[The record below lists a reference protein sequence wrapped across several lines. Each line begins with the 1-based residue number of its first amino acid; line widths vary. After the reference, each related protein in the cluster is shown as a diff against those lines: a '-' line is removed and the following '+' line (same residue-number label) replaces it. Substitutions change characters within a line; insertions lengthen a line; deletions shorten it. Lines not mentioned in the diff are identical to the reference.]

1 MLKTFDT
8 DASAGLRSEGV
19 SAPIY
24 SSGDLVLANQLQ
36 MRSGLF
42 ERLFREQ
49 SLRWFAVLAAIELFL
64 LLLAPWLAAQVRF
77 HGDPEGLDAA
87 LALLPARSLVFAAV
101 VWISMIALGMY
112 QRHGREV
119 HGVVIGTLT
128 RLVLAMAGGGLA
140 LMALYFMMP
149 PVEVGRGVFVLS
161 LGFAF
166 VLLVASRLLFSSLT
180 HGRRLRR
187 RALFLEPGRKA
198 DSLLV
203 DDHLADNPRSARIV
217 GYVSTQPPGSRA
229 AGFDSTHRIPLNA
242 PLVSLAFNH
251 RIDDIVVASDDLR
264 GGLSMDELMACRLA
278 GINVLRLD
286 TFYEREMGRVLLEGL
301 RPSWFVFTGKFDR
314 SVLRRFNKRVFDLV
328 SATLILA
335 LAWPLMLLVA
345 LAIRLEDRGPAL
357 YWQTR
362 TGEGGREFVLV
373 KFRSMRD
380 DAEGDG
386 VARWASADDDRVTR
400 VGRIIRKLRLDE
412 LPQLYN
418 VLRGDMS
425 MVGPRP
431 ERPQIVSELKQQI
444 PYYEL
449 RHSVRPGVTGWAQLR
464 YPYGS
469 SVADAVEKLRYDLYY
484 VKKQSLLF
492 DLQIL
497 LQTVEVVL
505 FRRGSR

>member
-8 DASAGLRSEGV
+8 DVSAGLRSDSS
-19 SAPIY
+19 SAPTFA
-24 SSGDLVLANQLQ
+24 SGNLVLANQLQ
-36 MRSGLF
+36 MRSGLL

-49 SLRWFAVLAAIELFL
+49 SMRWFAVLAATELCL

-77 HGDPEGLDAA
+77 YGDPEALHAA
-87 LALLPARSLVFAAV
+87 LEVLPVRSAAFASV
-101 VWISMIALGMY
+101 VWICMIALGMY

-119 HGVVIGTLT
+119 SGVVIGTLT
-128 RLVLAMAGGGLA
+128 RLVLAMVGGALA

-149 PVEVGRGVFVLS
+149 AVEVGRGVFTLS

-166 VLLVASRLLFSSLT
+166 MLLVASRLLFSSLT

-198 DSLLV
+198 DALLIN
-203 DDHLADNPRSARIV
+203 DRLEDNLRSAKIV
-217 GYVSTQPPGSRA
+217 GYVATQPPGSGQTGLDPAR
-229 AGFDSTHRIPLNA
+229 RIPLNV
-242 PLVSLAFNH
+242 PLVNLAFNH

-264 GGLSMDELMACRLA
+264 GGLSMDSLMACRLA

-314 SVLRRFNKRVFDLV
+314 SVLRRFNKRVFDLLA
-328 SATLILA
+328 ATLILT
-335 LAWPLMLLVA
+335 LTWPLMLLVA
-345 LAIRLEDRGPAL
+345 MAIRLEDRGPAL

-362 TGEGGREFVLV
+362 VGEGGSEFTLV
-373 KFRSMRD
+373 KFRSMRN
-380 DAEGDG
+380 DAERDG
-386 VARWASADDDRVTR
+386 IARWASADDDRVTR
-400 VGRIIRKLRLDE
+400 IGRIIRKLRLDE
-412 LPQLYN
+412 LPQLFN
-418 VLRGDMS
+418 VLRGEMS

-431 ERPQIVSELKQQI
+431 ERPQIVSDLKQQI

-449 RHSVRPGVTGWAQLR
+449 RHSLSPGVTGWAQLR
-464 YPYGS
+464 YPYGA

-505 FRRGSR
+505 FRRGGR

>member
-8 DASAGLRSEGV
+8 DASAGLRSESGTV
-19 SAPIY
+19 ASFA
-24 SSGDLVLANQLQ
+24 SGDLVLANQLQ
-36 MRSGLF
+36 MRRGLF

-49 SLRWFAVLAAIELFL
+49 SMRWFAVLAATELCL

-77 HGDPEGLDAA
+77 SGDPEGLDAA
-87 LALLPARSLVFAAV
+87 LAVLPVRSAVFAGV
-101 VWISMIALGMY
+101 VWVCMIALGMY

-119 HGVVIGTLT
+119 RGVVIGTLT

-149 PVEVGRGVFVLS
+149 AVEVGRGVFVLS

-187 RALFLEPGRKA
+187 RALFLEPGSKA
-198 DSLLV
+198 DALLV
-203 DDHLADNPRSARIV
+203 DDQLEDHLRSAKIV
-217 GYVSTQPPGSRA
+217 GYMSTKPPGTGS
-229 AGFDSTHRIPLNA
+229 AGFHPTRRIPLNA

-264 GGLSMDELMACRLA
+264 SGLSMDELMACRLA

-286 TFYEREMGRVLLEGL
+286 TFYEREMGRVMLEGL
-301 RPSWFVFTGKFDR
+301 RPSWFVFTNKFDR
-314 SVLRRFNKRVFDLV
+314 SVLRRFNKRVFDLIF
-328 SATLILA
+328 ATLILA

-357 YWQTR
+357 YWQDR
-362 TGEGGREFVLV
+362 VGEGGTEFTLV
-373 KFRSMRD
+373 KFRSMRN

-386 VARWASADDDRVTR
+386 IARWASADDDRVTR
-400 VGRIIRKLRLDE
+400 VGRIIRKLRIDE

-431 ERPQIVSELKQQI
+431 ERPQIVSELRQQI

-449 RHSVRPGVTGWAQLR
+449 RHSVSPGVTGWAQLCF
-464 YPYGS
+464 PYGA
-469 SVADAVEKLRYDLYY
+469 SVADAIEKLRYDLYY